1 MSRRKEICR
10 FGGFV
15 RFYPRHLKVE
25 QLTAG
30 EPIISLFLYFS
41 AFLLLFIT
49 CSPSPLLACSVLPK
63 AKRRGRD
70 SLEPHGSA
78 GQRSAFVNPACCCFT
93 AGVFSS
99 RHKTSLS
106 KVILSTQN

>member
-1 MSRRKEICR
+1 
-10 FGGFV
+10 
-15 RFYPRHLKVE
+15 
-25 QLTAG
+25 LTAG

-70 SLEPHGSA
+70 SNPWYGVTRTQHFQCCAFS
-78 GQRSAFVNPACCCFT
+78 RSATSPAKSKNNRLGADFQPLNQEL
-93 AGVFSS
+93 
-99 RHKTSLS
+99 LS
-106 KVILSTQN
+106 YLKYL